1 MAGTNQYDGRFSAM
15 QDDSER
21 LRRMARQCREMAMT
35 RETDELREVFL
46 RMAER
51 YDASA
56 NAHEATAPIPAPRLG
71 GLAAEG

>member
-1 MAGTNQYDGRFSAM
+1 
-15 QDDSER
+15 
-21 LRRMARQCREMAMT
+21 MARQCREMAMT

-56 NAHEATAPIPAPRLG
+56 NAQEAAAPVSAPRLG

>member
-1 MAGTNQYDGRFSAM
+1 MAGTNQHDGRFSAM

-56 NAHEATAPIPAPRLG
+56 NAQEATAPIPAPRLG